1 MTTMNQT
8 PSTIGTQSVDKQI
21 IDLAL
26 KLDRY
31 IFAQRP
37 DGKPITVGLAVA
49 ALGVLLASKPTS
61 PENNERMI
69 ADITSAI
76 RAAFNERTMK

>member
-8 PSTIGTQSVDKQI
+8 PSTSGIDKQI
-21 IDLAL
+21 TDLAL